1 MSNERTKEDILQ
13 DARDIF
19 NGTLRDLRG
28 DIKVMEGHSAREKW
42 DLEMGKKKVQRR
54 ADDLQQAAD
63 DLAALIT
70 ELENLSQ

>member
-1 MSNERTKEDILQ
+1 MARTKEDILS

-19 NGTLRDLRG
+19 NGTLSNLRG

-42 DLEMGKKKVQRR
+42 DLEMGQKKLQRR

-63 DLAALIT
+63 DLQSLIN
-70 ELENLSQ
+70 ELEQLIQ

>member
-1 MSNERTKEDILQ
+1 MSDTRTKEDVLT
-13 DARDIF
+13 DAKEIF

-28 DIKVMEGHSAREKW
+28 DIKVMEGHSARELW

-63 DLAALIT
+63 DLQALIDEYQQLT
-70 ELENLSQ
+70 E